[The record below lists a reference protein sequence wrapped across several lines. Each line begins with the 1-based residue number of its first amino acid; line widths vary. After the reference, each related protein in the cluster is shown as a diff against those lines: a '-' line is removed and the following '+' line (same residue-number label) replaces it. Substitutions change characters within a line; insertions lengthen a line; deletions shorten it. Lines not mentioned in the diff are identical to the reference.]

1 MFDVDVLTVVEPG
14 SRGAVRTDDR
24 GALLAD
30 GSEATSDDGGGIML
44 IVGINLVAAGFGDVG
59 GEGRSDSGGAEA
71 RDFVVGGISKGA
83 ALIGGVRLVAAG
95 FEDVGGG
102 GRSDSGGAEASVLVG
117 GGTAN
122 GAANFFTGDAA
133 SSASGGAAP
142 LSENLTGPLALEGL
156 GTGALRV
163 CCDHLV
169 ASASLSWVSSS
180 PSSGC
185 SSLSPVPSTAFPLP
199 ALVRMRL
206 GILKS
211 FFRNIQIWRQ
221 DGSFS

>member
-1 MFDVDVLTVVEPG
+1 MVVEPG
-14 SRGAVRTDDR
+14 SRRAVWTDGR

-30 GSEATSDDGGGIML
+30 GSEAGSDDDGGITL
-44 IVGINLVAAGFGDVG
+44 IVGVNLSAAGFRDVGGEGGSDNGGAEARDFVVGGIAKGAALIGGIGLVAAGFEDVG

-71 RDFVVGGISKGA
+71 RD
-83 ALIGGVRLVAAG
+83 
-95 FEDVGGG
+95 
-102 GRSDSGGAEASVLVG
+102 LVG
-117 GGTAN
+117 GGTVN
-122 GAANFFTGDAA
+122 GAANIFTDDAA

-142 LSENLTGPLALEGL
+142 LSEKLTGPLALEGL
-156 GTGALRV
+156 ETGALRV

-169 ASASLSWVSSS
+169 ASASFSWVSSS

-199 ALVRMRL
+199 ALVWIRL

-211 FFRNIQIWRQ
+211 FFQNIQIWRQ